1 MLSMLYNMLSM
12 SFNMLYDMLSML
24 CLTFLV
30 LNHAL
35 KLAVVGHKMAQ
46 KIQRKP
52 QTGQMLKKNF
62 KSKFQPKYGHTPC
75 TVVANFDDLRP

>member
-12 SFNMLYDMLSML
+12 SYNMLYDMLSML

-35 KLAVVGHKMAQ
+35 KLAVVGHNGPKNPKKTSDWANVEK
-46 KIQRKP
+46 KIQVKISTKIRSYP
-52 QTGQMLKKNF
+52 VYC
-62 KSKFQPKYGHTPC
+62 SS
-75 TVVANFDDLRP
+75 

>member
-12 SFNMLYDMLSML
+12 SYNMLYDMLSML

-52 QTGQMLKKNF
+52 QIGQMLKK
-62 KSKFQPKYGHTPC
+62 KKIQVKISAKIRSYPVYC
-75 TVVANFDDLRP
+75 SS